1 MDSTLFKIWGTLPTR
16 ERILTCLV
24 LALLWG
30 GVCVSVGL
38 FVLSATTDPGSFF
51 WGGIAGSIVLA
62 YLAFIKKKKDIV
74 SLLTPVYA
82 VIIFTGL
89 EIPSNILLQV
99 LFAASLTIL
108 VVRLHIRFS

>member
-1 MDSTLFKIWGTLPTR
+1 MVSTFFSIWGSLPTR
-16 ERILTCLV
+16 ERILTYLV

-30 GVCVSVGL
+30 GVCTSVGL
-38 FVLSATTDPGSFF
+38 FALSATNDPGSFI
-51 WGGIAGSIVLA
+51 WGAIAGSFVLA
-62 YLAFIKKKKDIV
+62 YLAFIKKKRDIV

-82 VIIFTGL
+82 MIIFTGL
-89 EIPSNILLQV
+89 ELPSNLLLQI

>member
-1 MDSTLFKIWGTLPTR
+1 MVSTFFRIWGSLPKR

-30 GVCVSVGL
+30 GVCTSVGL
-38 FVLSATTDPGSFF
+38 FALSVMNDPGSFI
-51 WGGIAGSIVLA
+51 WGAIAGSFVLA
-62 YLAFIKKKKDIV
+62 YLAFIKKKRDIV

-82 VIIFTGL
+82 MIIFTGL
-89 EIPSNILLQV
+89 EIPSNILLQI